1 MLTKEEREQ
10 LRLERLQDIQE
21 LEQCRE
27 KESIITEHLILAN
40 EYNQTDDTNVQDEI
54 LKRIREL
61 KEEEQKM
68 EMKDQINKFLEDYP
82 GVLTLEIQTEGM
94 SLLMHTDYKQ
104 VELNNDHIS
113 VWNQGSE
120 LCMDYPGD
128 ITVDLEGL
136 HWSNRN
142 GKYHLIHD

>member
-40 EYNQTDDTNVQDEI
+40 EYNQTDDTNVQNEI
-54 LKRIREL
+54 LNRIREL
-61 KEEEQKM
+61 KEKEQTM

-82 GVLTLEIQTEGM
+82 GALTLEIQTEGM
-94 SLLMHTDYKQ
+94 SILMHTSNTEI
-104 VELNNDHIS
+104 ELCNDHIS

-120 LCMDYPGD
+120 LCMDYPVE
-128 ITVDLEGL
+128 IRVDLEGI
-136 HWSNRN
+136 HWSINSS
-142 GKYHLIHD
+142 KYHLVHD